1 MHLNPRLTHRF
12 YCRRQKGSAE
22 QFPPEVIASAAKQ
35 SSFLLSR
42 GFLYCHVASLLSMN
56 LSLGAAFCVEACALD
71 RCECFHRPAAGE
83 ALFGAEKSRKRLAP
97 DRTHAQLLL
106 RLCPALLSECGPAP
120 TRASTPTPASMPSV
134 AARPR
139 SLCSLRPLRRYA
151 ARSVKQWCLAPAF
164 GCDARRALRRVIAL
178 GPRIP
183 ALPLRFSVSS
193 HRIMVLRQRVLDF
206 LALSFAFFASFAD
219 KKTYAPP
226 AGFMVRVQ
234 FQTPEQVARND
245 DLIAASITSIGKGY
259 TARASS
265 AVFGSVR

>member
-1 MHLNPRLTHRF
+1 MRAGTNSGIP
-12 YCRRQKGSAE
+12 
-22 QFPPEVIASAAKQ
+22 
-35 SSFLLSR
+35 
-42 GFLYCHVASLLSMN
+42 
-56 LSLGAAFCVEACALD
+56 AFGRCATPL
-71 RCECFHRPAAGE
+71 
-83 ALFGAEKSRKRLAP
+83 
-97 DRTHAQLLL
+97 
-106 RLCPALLSECGPAP
+106 ALLA
-120 TRASTPTPASMPSV
+120 TPS
-134 AARPR
+134 
-139 SLCSLRPLRRYA
+139 LRRYA

-164 GCDARRALRRVIAL
+164 GCDARRALRRVVAL

>member
-71 RCECFHRPAAGE
+71 RCGCFHRPAAGE

-139 SLCSLRPLRRYA
+139 SLCSLRLHFAATRL
-151 ARSVKQWCLAPAF
+151 ARSNNGALLPHSAAMLGVLY
-164 GCDARRALRRVIAL
+164 RAL
-178 GPRIP
+178 
-183 ALPLRFSVSS
+183 S
-193 HRIMVLRQRVLDF
+193 HL
-206 LALSFAFFASFAD
+206 
-219 KKTYAPP
+219 
-226 AGFMVRVQ
+226 
-234 FQTPEQVARND
+234 
-245 DLIAASITSIGKGY
+245 
-259 TARASS
+259 ARASLRYSS
-265 AVFGSVR
+265 AFLFHPTDMSQCAVVARVEAQRVEARGTA